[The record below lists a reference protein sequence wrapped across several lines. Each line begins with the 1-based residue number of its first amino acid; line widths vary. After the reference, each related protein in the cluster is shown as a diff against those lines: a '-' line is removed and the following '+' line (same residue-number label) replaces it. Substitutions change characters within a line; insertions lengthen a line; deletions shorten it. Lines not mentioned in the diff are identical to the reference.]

1 MLAETHALVRENDP
15 KVDAMMTQA
24 VDAVGILSARLDT
37 ITSELESASM
47 NLNELTDELRRDP
60 SRLIFRPK
68 DKRQDSEL

>member
-1 MLAETHALVRENDP
+1 
-15 KVDAMMTQA
+15 MTQA